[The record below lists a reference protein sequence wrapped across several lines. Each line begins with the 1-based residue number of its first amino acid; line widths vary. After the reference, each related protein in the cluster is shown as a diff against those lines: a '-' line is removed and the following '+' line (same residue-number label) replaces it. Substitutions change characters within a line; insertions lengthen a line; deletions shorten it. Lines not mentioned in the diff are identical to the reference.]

1 MSRKAL
7 KGGIWGC
14 TMCLSWSWTNFEA
27 RRLIRLRQQV
37 PSPLLGAGGKGSREG
52 GGRREGERDNHNR
65 TKYFRLSY
73 YLTFFPFF
81 FLITGIQKLP
91 PFWCNIE
98 VESGWERR
106 WRESERVRERE
117 REREE
122 KKRKRK
128 QERKE
133 GYLHWTKYHLSKR
146 FKSEVWAG
154 GYRAGDV
161 PFNTLLSLT
170 YSISTTK
177 PEKKKKLMQ
186 KGRENRWWA
195 KRKHTWQIKQQGEK
209 EDQKNQQTNKHWSYN
224 YYPLTTVTVPN
235 RCKGRVAQFPSPC
248 CCFKY

>member
-52 GGRREGERDNHNR
+52 GGRGREITTTVRNISVFLTILLSFLFFFNNWNPEATSVLMQHRGGERV
-65 TKYFRLSY
+65 
-73 YLTFFPFF
+73 
-81 FLITGIQKLP
+81 GEEMAGE
-91 PFWCNIE
+91 W
-98 VESGWERR
+98 ES
-106 WRESERVRERE
+106 E

-209 EDQKNQQTNKHWSYN
+209 EDQKNQQTNNQTNIGHTIIIPWRRWLSQ
-224 YYPLTTVTVPN
+224 TDA
-235 RCKGRVAQFPSPC
+235 REE
-248 CCFKY
+248 